1 MKLVIQIPCLD
12 EEESL
17 PQTLAALPRQIR
29 GIDEIEVIVID
40 DGSGDATSE
49 VALAHGVDEV
59 IRFPNHQG
67 LARAFA
73 AGLDHALK
81 RGADIIVNTDAD
93 NQYDARDIETL
104 VQPILRGDA
113 DMVIGDRDPS
123 RLQHFSPM
131 KRILQRLGSW
141 AVRQLSGTSIPDAT
155 SGFRAISRSAA
166 LKLNVLSDFTY
177 TLETI
182 IQAGKKQIAIAH
194 VPVRARP
201 TERPSRLFS
210 GTSHYIR
217 RSAATLLRM
226 YAFYEPFKFFFV
238 IGGLMIFAASA
249 IGVRFLWDYVTDGGA
264 GHIQSLILSGA
275 LLVTGAVTW
284 LFGVLADLIGRNRQ
298 LSEEILLRMRRLEL
312 HVGGGPAALPAPP
325 DSARDDEA
333 APRRRVDRRSR

>member
-12 EEESL
+12 EEETL

-29 GIDEIEVIVID
+29 GIDEIEVIVVD
-40 DGSGDATSE
+40 DGSQDATAD
-49 VALAHGVDEV
+49 VAAAHGVHEV

-73 AGLDHALK
+73 AGLDHALQ
-81 RGADIIVNTDAD
+81 RGADIVVNTDAD
-93 NQYDARDIETL
+93 NQYDARDIEAL
-104 VQPILRGDA
+104 LQPILRGEA
-113 DMVIGDRDPS
+113 DMVIGDRAPS
-123 RLQHFSPM
+123 RLEHFSPV
-131 KRILQRLGSW
+131 KRILQELGSW

-155 SGFRAISRSAA
+155 SGFRAISRRAA

-194 VPVRARP
+194 VPVRARA
-201 TERPSRLFS
+201 TIRPSRLFS
-210 GTSHYIR
+210 GASHYIR

-226 YAFYEPFKFFFV
+226 YVFYEPLKFFLLV
-238 IGGLMIFAASA
+238 GSVPILVAIAIGG
-249 IGVRFLWDYVTDGGA
+249 RFLWDYFTEGGA
-264 GHIQSLILSGA
+264 GHVQSLILAGA
-275 LLVTGAVTW
+275 LIVTGAVTW

-312 HVGGGPAALPAPP
+312 DVSGRPEVGRLPG
-325 DSARDDEA
+325 DDA
-333 APRRRVDRRSR
+333 VAPRRRAERRPR